1 MEAVQQKAEY
11 GVVVKYSHVSEG
23 RTAAIF
29 GVTTLCHV
37 HAEVI
42 PWNKRVFYTWWCE
55 AVRRSSG

>member
-11 GVVVKYSHVSEG
+11 GVVVKHSHVSKG

-29 GVTTLCHV
+29 GVTKLCHV

-42 PWNKRVFYTWWCE
+42 QWNKRVFYTWRCE